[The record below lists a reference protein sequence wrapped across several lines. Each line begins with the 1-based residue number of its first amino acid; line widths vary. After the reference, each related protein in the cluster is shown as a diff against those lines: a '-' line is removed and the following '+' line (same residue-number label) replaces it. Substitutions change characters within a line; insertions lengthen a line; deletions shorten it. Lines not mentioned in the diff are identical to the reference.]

1 VGVGVR
7 WTMEWRVMEGVV
19 RIRGMWK
26 TLADKLGDVSIRY
39 TVYASSSLLQ
49 ALSLAVRKI
58 MESRRKRNVPIAYDT
73 HIDLLVCHRDY
84 STVFAQLG
92 KGKLY
97 RR

>member
-1 VGVGVR
+1 MLLYIFVEGWSFEAEFVGVGVR

-49 ALSLAVRKI
+49 ALLLAVRKI
-58 MESRRKRNVPIAYDT
+58 MNSSRKRTYP
-73 HIDLLVCHRDY
+73 
-84 STVFAQLG
+84 
-92 KGKLY
+92 
-97 RR
+97 